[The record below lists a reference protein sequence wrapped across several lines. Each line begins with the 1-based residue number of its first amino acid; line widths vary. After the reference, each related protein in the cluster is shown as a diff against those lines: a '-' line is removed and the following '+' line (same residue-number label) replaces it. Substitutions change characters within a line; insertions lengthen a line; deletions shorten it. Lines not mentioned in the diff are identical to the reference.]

1 MKSVA
6 NINDYFS
13 QKIIK
18 YQTHVKLG
26 FDTKKG
32 LTFARPFQQ
41 FDINKPRL
49 RQNLP
54 PIFRKQDVLDKLKY
68 NLEQLLR
75 RIKNSSFP

>member
-6 NINDYFS
+6 NINDDFS

-26 FDTKKG
+26 FDTKKS

-54 PIFRKQDVLDKLKY
+54 PIFRKQDVPGKLKY